1 MRWPRATLGSRVYM
15 DALDHVP
22 CTRSWCVRSWSTH
35 SIAGALD
42 RMDMDSLL
50 NFHLL
55 QHFDGKDLQH
65 KKTLKLAKTL
75 ENDKAKGLT
84 NIN

>member
-1 MRWPRATLGSRVYM
+1 MHLIASHVLDHGVLYLGPHARSWVW
-15 DALDHVP
+15 ALDH
-22 CTRSWCVRSWSTH
+22 T
-35 SIAGALD
+35 D
-42 RMDMDSLL
+42 RDSLL

-65 KKTLKLAKTL
+65 KKTVKLAKIL
-75 ENDKAKGLT
+75 ETNKAKGLT

>member
-1 MRWPRATLGSRVYM
+1 
-15 DALDHVP
+15 
-22 CTRSWCVRSWSTH
+22 
-35 SIAGALD
+35 
-42 RMDMDSLL
+42 MDSLL

-55 QHFDGKDLQH
+55 QRFDGKDLQH